1 MYYIGVDV
9 GGMSIKGGL
18 VSKDGKIVAKY
29 TVPTNVYDKDY
40 SISEDI
46 RKVIEG
52 TMAEGGVTVKDII
65 GIGIGQPGAVDSVR
79 GVIRYSN
86 NIALENVPVVDELKR
101 YFDLPIK
108 INNDANCAALGEQV
122 FGAGKGYNDVV
133 FVTLGTGVGGGFIIN
148 GKLFDGRECA
158 GAEPGHMVIVA
169 DGERCNCGRRGCWE
183 AYASVSALIRQ
194 TKAAMEKAPS
204 SLMHEEA
211 AKEGKVS
218 GMTAFVTAK
227 RGDKEAQKVV
237 DTYIRYVGEGLVNLA
252 NIFRPDV
259 ILLGGAIS
267 KEKERLTVP
276 LQKMMDE
283 ESFGAK
289 FNPRVEV
296 KIASLQNDAGI
307 LGAAALLLD

>member
-18 VSKDGKIVAKY
+18 VTPDGKIVARY
-29 TVPTNVYDKDY
+29 TVPTQVYDKNY

-46 RKVIEG
+46 RKAIEG
-52 TMAEGGVTVKDII
+52 TIKEAGISVSEVKA
-65 GIGIGQPGAVDSVR
+65 IGIGQPGAVDSVR

-86 NIALENVPVVDELKR
+86 NIALENVPVVEELHR
-101 YFDLPIK
+101 YFDMPIM

-122 FGAGKGYNDVV
+122 FGAGKGYNDVI
-133 FVTLGTGVGGGFIIN
+133 FVTLGTGVGGGFILN
-148 GKLFDGRECA
+148 GKLYEGRECA
-158 GAEPGHMVIVA
+158 GAEPGHMVIVCG
-169 DGERCNCGRRGCWE
+169 GEQCNCGRRGCWE

-194 TKAAMEKAPS
+194 TKAAMQNNPT

-211 AKEGKVS
+211 QKEGKVS
-218 GMTAFVTAK
+218 GKTAFIAAK
-227 RGDKEAQKVV
+227 RGDAVAQQVV
-237 DTYIRYVGEGLVNLA
+237 DTYIKYVGEGLINLA

-259 ILLGGAIS
+259 ILIGGAIS
-267 KEKERLTVP
+267 KEGERLTVP

-283 ESFGAK
+283 QSFGAK

-307 LGAAALLLD
+307 LGAASLCL

>member
-18 VSKDGKIVAKY
+18 VSKDGKIVARY
-29 TVPTNVYDKDY
+29 TVPTNVYNKDY

-46 RKVIEG
+46 RKVVEG
-52 TMAEGGVTVKDII
+52 TMAEGGVTIADVE

-86 NIALENVPVVDELKR
+86 NIALENVPVVDELKKF
-101 YFDLPIK
+101 FDVPIK

-133 FVTLGTGVGGGFIIN
+133 FVTLGTGVGGGFIID
-148 GKLFDGRECA
+148 GKLFEGRECA
-158 GAEPGHMVIVA
+158 GAEPGHMVIVVN
-169 DGERCNCGRRGCWE
+169 GEKCNCGRKGCWE

-218 GMTAFVTAK
+218 GMTSFVAAK
-227 RGDKEAQKVV
+227 RGDKTAQEVV
-237 DTYIRYVGEGLVNLA
+237 DTYIGYVGEGLINLA

-283 ESFGAK
+283 KSFGAK